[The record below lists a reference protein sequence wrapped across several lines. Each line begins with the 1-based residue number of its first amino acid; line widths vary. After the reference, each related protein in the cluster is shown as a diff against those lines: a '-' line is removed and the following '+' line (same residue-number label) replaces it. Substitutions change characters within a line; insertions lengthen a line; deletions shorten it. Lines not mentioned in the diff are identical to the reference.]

1 MVMFWGQLLSIR
13 RFTGIYMRRVW
24 IPFLFG
30 FSFGV
35 FGYDDGKTKE
45 GKKPLLSPFDRWRF
59 VTKNNGTRP
68 GEALVGL

>member
-1 MVMFWGQLLSIR
+1 
-13 RFTGIYMRRVW
+13 MRRVW